1 MSQLINVTVIR
12 NDATNTFFQADGWKD
27 AAERAVKSAED
38 SFYAPGVQVFMSNGE
53 GTVENHTPASLKA
66 DLAAGDV
73 PA

>member
-27 AAERAVKSAED
+27 AAERAVKAAND
-38 SFYAPGVQVFMSNGE
+38 DFYAQGVQVFMSNGE
-53 GTVENHTPASLKA
+53 GTVEQHSVVQLEK
-66 DLAAGDV
+66 DLANGEV